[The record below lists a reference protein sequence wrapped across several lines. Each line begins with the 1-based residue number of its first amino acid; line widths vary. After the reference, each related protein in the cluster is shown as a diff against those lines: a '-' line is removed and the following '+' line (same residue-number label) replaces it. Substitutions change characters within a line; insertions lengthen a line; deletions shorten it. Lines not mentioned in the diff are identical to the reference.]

1 MKKYFTLIIVSLIIG
16 FFLSYFVLHEYT
28 NSSAITVYKEGEQ
41 LYFFKYG
48 EYQTKEEMEVDTLN
62 LENYIYQHNNNL
74 YKVYIGVCKNEN
86 NIDKIKNYYK
96 DKVKEVETFYISN
109 RQFINDIDN
118 LDNILIS
125 TDDNTVIGEI
135 INQQLSSYEK
145 VVKNDNKN

>member
-48 EYQTKEEMEVDTLN
+48 EYQTKEEMEVNTLN

-74 YKVYIGVCKNEN
+74 YKVYIGVGQNKNN
-86 NIDKIKNYYK
+86 KTKIKNYSK